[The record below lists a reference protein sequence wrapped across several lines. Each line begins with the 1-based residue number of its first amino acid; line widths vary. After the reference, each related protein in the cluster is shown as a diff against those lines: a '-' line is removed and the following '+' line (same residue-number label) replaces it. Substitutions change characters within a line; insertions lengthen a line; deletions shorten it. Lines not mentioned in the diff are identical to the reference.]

1 MPNQTTI
8 QILINTK
15 SQRVI
20 LKSNGNVETK
30 MEQLERSKVQWLD

>member
-8 QILINTK
+8 QKLINTK